1 MLRNSFA
8 QAAILGSTVV
18 VSMVAGGFLAVN
30 LTDETDAPPAVT
42 STATP
47 APTTSAGLPVV
58 ENQQTPVAEAG
69 DFSALLPQIVDEV
82 EASVV
87 RVSTSAG
94 DGVFSAEG
102 LGSGVVVDQDG
113 HILTNF
119 HVVQGASTVTVQ
131 LADGTVG
138 EGTVVGTDPANDLAV
153 VRADIPRDKL
163 VPADFADSDNVRV
176 GEPVFAI
183 GNPFSLDF
191 SVTSGIVSAVERERQ
206 GDLGRSIRGIIQT
219 DAAVNPGN
227 SGGPLFNA
235 AGQVIGI
242 NTSIENPTGQRV
254 FVGIGFAVPSNM
266 ALRFLPQMIAG
277 ETVRHAQLG
286 LSGVT
291 LTDAMAEDA
300 GVTTTEGVYV
310 TTVAAGSAADV
321 AGLVPAS
328 VPDAGGEL
336 LAGGDVITHI
346 NGETVL
352 TIGQLASMVD
362 RYDVGETI
370 TLSVVRDGQPIE
382 LVATLQEWD

>member
-1 MLRNSFA
+1 MPRNSFA
-8 QAAILGSTVV
+8 QSAILGATVV
-18 VSMVAGGFLAVN
+18 VSMVVGGLLAVN
-30 LTDETDAPPAVT
+30 LADETVASPAVT
-42 STATP
+42 STVNP
-47 APTTSAGLPVV
+47 AATTSAGLPVV
-58 ENQQTPVAEAG
+58 DNPATPIATAG
-69 DFSALLPQIVDEV
+69 DFSALLPSIVEEV
-82 EASVV
+82 RASVV
-87 RVSTSAG
+87 RVSTSSG

-119 HVVQGASTVTVQ
+119 HVVQGASNVTVQ

-138 EGTVVGTDPANDLAV
+138 QGEVVGTDPANDLAV
-153 VRADIPRDKL
+153 VRTDIARDQL
-163 VPADFADSDNVRV
+163 VPADFADSDKVRV

-191 SVTSGIVSAVERERQ
+191 SVTSGIVSAVERERA
-206 GDLGRSIRGIIQT
+206 GDLGRAIRGVIQT

-266 ALRFLPQMIAG
+266 ALRFLPEMIAG
-277 ETVRHAQLG
+277 ETVRHPQLG
-286 LSGVT
+286 MSGVT
-291 LTDAMAEDA
+291 LTKAMAEDA

-310 TTVAAGSAADV
+310 TTVAAGSAADI

-346 NGETVL
+346 DGETVL

-370 TLSVVRDGQPIE
+370 TLSVVRDEQPIE
-382 LVATLQEWD
+382 LVATLQEWR

>member
-1 MLRNSFA
+1 MPRNAFA
-8 QAAILGSTVV
+8 QAVLLASTIV
-18 VSMVAGGFLAVN
+18 VSMVVGGFLAVN
-30 LTDETDAPPAVT
+30 LTDETSTPPASLPAT
-42 STATP
+42 AESTP
-47 APTTSAGLPVV
+47 SAGLTVADTP
-58 ENQQTPVAEAG
+58 QTPLAAPG
-69 DFSALLPQIVDEV
+69 DFVAALPQLVEEV
-82 EASVV
+82 RASVV

-94 DGVFSAEG
+94 QGIFSAEG

-119 HVVQGASTVTVQ
+119 HVVQGASNVTVQ

-138 EGTVVGTDPANDLAV
+138 QGTVVGTDPANDLAV
-153 VRADIPRDKL
+153 VRTDIARDKL
-163 VPADFADSDNVRV
+163 VPADFADSDKVRV

-206 GDLGRSIRGIIQT
+206 GDLGRSIRGVIQT

-277 ETVRHAQLG
+277 ETVRHPQLG
-286 LSGVT
+286 ISGVT
-291 LTDAMAEDA
+291 LTNAIAEDA
-300 GVTTTEGVYV
+300 GVTSTEGVYV
-310 TTVAAGSAADV
+310 TTVAAGSAADI
-321 AGLVPAS
+321 AGLIPAT
-328 VPDAGGEL
+328 VPDAGGDL
-336 LAGGDVITHI
+336 LAGGDVVTHI
-346 NGETVL
+346 NGEKVL

-382 LVATLQEWD
+382 LVATLQEWR

>member
-1 MLRNSFA
+1 
-8 QAAILGSTVV
+8 
-18 VSMVAGGFLAVN
+18 MVLGGFLAVN
-30 LTDETDAPPAVT
+30 LTDGTEAPPAA
-42 STATP
+42 TAT
-47 APTTSAGLPVV
+47 AEATTSGGLPVAD
-58 ENQQTPVAEAG
+58 NPQTPIPSG
-69 DFSALLPQIVDEV
+69 DFSAVLPQIVDEV
-82 EASVV
+82 RASVV
-87 RVSTSAG
+87 RVSTSSG

-153 VRADIPRDKL
+153 VRTTIARDLL
-163 VPADFADSDNVRV
+163 VPAEFADSDAVRV

-191 SVTSGIVSAVERERQ
+191 SVTSGIVSAVERERA
-206 GDLGRSIRGIIQT
+206 GDLGRSIRGVIQT

-266 ALRFLPQMIAG
+266 VLRFLPQMIAG
-277 ETVRHAQLG
+277 ETVRHPQLG
-286 LSGVT
+286 ISGVT
-291 LTDAMAEDA
+291 LNTIMAGDA
-300 GVTTTEGVYV
+300 GVATTDGVYV
-310 TTVAAGSAADV
+310 TQVPAGTAADI
-321 AGLVPAS
+321 AGLAPAS

-336 LAGGDVITHI
+336 LGGGDVITHI

-352 TIGQLASMVD
+352 TIEQLASMVD

-370 TLSVVRDGQPIE
+370 TLTVLRDGQELE
-382 LVATLQEWD
+382 LVATLQEWE